1 LIRKTKKIKETK
13 SKSKELQL
21 SKYKSSHEKRIK
33 YNQHLKENLNPNT
46 IIIHN
51 EITTNQNIKNKAP
64 GTDESTL
71 SSINQNKF
79 ESQINNILN
88 LDFNAENYN
97 IISASPIN
105 SCTTKSKAD
114 LFEIII
120 QRKIDQNFHLD
131 NCLLNQIDD
140 SFKNEDKWVS
150 AVKTKEIINNDENQA
165 LKNNLTEVKMEK
177 KTKKKTFHCNCKVN
191 LDSNDYN
198 KKTKISKFK
207 SK

>member
-1 LIRKTKKIKETK
+1 MKKRT
-13 SKSKELQL
+13 
-21 SKYKSSHEKRIK
+21 K

-46 IIIHN
+46 IIQNIN
-51 EITTNQNIKNKAP
+51 TTTNHQNKAP

-71 SSINQNKF
+71 SSINQNKY

-105 SCTTKSKAD
+105 SFTTKSKAD

-131 NCLLNQIDD
+131 DCLLNQTDNSFNKEDNLFIDL
-140 SFKNEDKWVS
+140 KN
-150 AVKTKEIINNDENQA
+150 KEIICNEDNQA
-165 LKNNLTEVKMEK
+165 LRNNLTEIKTEKEEK
-177 KTKKKTFHCNCKVN
+177 KAFQCNCKAN
-191 LDSNDYN
+191 LNNDHN
-198 KKTKISKFK
+198 KKLKISKFK
-207 SK
+207 KDQIENPIKFK